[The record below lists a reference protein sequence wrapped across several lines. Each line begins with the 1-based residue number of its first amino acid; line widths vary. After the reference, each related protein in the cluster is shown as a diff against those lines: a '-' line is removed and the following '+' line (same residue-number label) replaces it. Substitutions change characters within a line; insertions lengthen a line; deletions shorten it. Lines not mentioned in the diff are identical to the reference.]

1 MQTIGSFQAKTH
13 LSQLLKQIEETG
25 ETIAITRHGQ
35 IIALLTSPPQKEDPI
50 ALAIET
56 IRKNRHGVFL
66 GKDLSI
72 KQLIAE
78 GRR

>member
-35 IIALLTSPPQKEDPI
+35 TIALLTPPPQEDPI

-56 IRKNRHGVFL
+56 IRKNRQGVLL

-72 KQLIAE
+72 KKLIDE

>member
-13 LSQLLKQIEETG
+13 LSEFLKQVEETG
-25 ETIAITRHGQ
+25 ETIAITRHGHV
-35 IIALLTSPPQKEDPI
+35 IALLVPPPKEDPI

-56 IRKNRHGVFL
+56 IRKNRKGVTL
-66 GKDLSI
+66 GKKLSL
-72 KQLIAE
+72 KTLIEE